1 MNDVPAPL
9 RVAVLGCGVVGTEVV
24 RRLLEHTAEFSART
38 GADLELSGI
47 AVRTLTTPRDPV
59 VPTDLLTD
67 DAAGL
72 VAGAD
77 LLVEVMGG
85 IEPARTLILDALR
98 AGVSVITANKALLA
112 QHGPE
117 LYEAA
122 DAAHVD
128 LFYEAAVAG
137 AVPVVRGVRESL
149 AGDRINRILGIVN
162 GTTNYIL
169 DEMTTNELDF
179 GAALAQAQELGY
191 AEADPTADVEGL
203 DAAAKA
209 AILASL
215 AFHSRIALADVSVQG
230 ITQITPADI
239 ASAAQTGHVI
249 KLLAVAEQR
258 RDGAGQGGGV
268 AVRVYPALVPAE
280 HPLGN
285 VRGPFNAV
293 LVEAEAAGT
302 LMFYGAGA
310 GGAATSSAVLGD
322 LVAAARH
329 RVSGGKS
336 PSESRYADLTRLGA
350 DEIRTRYQIRMEIT
364 DRPGV
369 LAEVATA
376 VAEHGVSFETV
387 RQQGQSGGPAE
398 LVIGTHEASESAL
411 AATLTALD
419 TLDVV
424 PRISS
429 VLRVEG
435 I

>member
-1 MNDVPAPL
+1 MNDTPAPL
-9 RVAVLGCGVVGTEVV
+9 RVAVLGCGAVGTEVV
-24 RRLLEHTAEFSART
+24 RRLLEHTTDFSART
-38 GADLELSGI
+38 GAHLELTGI
-47 AVRTLTTPRDPV
+47 AVRSLDAVRDPV
-59 VPTDLLTD
+59 VPRGLLTD
-67 DAAGL
+67 DPAAL
-72 VAGAD
+72 IADAD
-77 LLVEVMGG
+77 LVVEVMGG

-98 AGVSVITANKALLA
+98 AGAGVITANKALLA
-112 QHGPE
+112 RHGPE

-149 AGDRINRILGIVN
+149 AGDRINRVLGIVN

-179 GAALAQAQELGY
+179 AAALRQAQDLGY
-191 AEADPTADVEGL
+191 AESDPTADVEGL

-209 AILASL
+209 AILAAL
-215 AFHSRIALADVSVQG
+215 AFHSRIAFSDVSAEG
-230 ITQITPADI
+230 ITAITSEDI

-249 KLLAVAEQR
+249 KLLAVAEHR
-258 RDGAGQGGGV
+258 HEADGRGGV
-268 AVRVYPALVPAE
+268 AVRVYPALVPVE

-310 GGAATSSAVLGD
+310 GGVATSSAVLGD
-322 LVAAARH
+322 LVAAARN
-329 RVSGGKS
+329 RVSGGKA
-336 PSESRYADLTRLGA
+336 PSESRYAELTPLGA
-350 DEIRTRYQIRMEIT
+350 DQIHSRFQIRMAIA

-369 LAEVATA
+369 LAEVAAA

-387 RQQGQSGGPAE
+387 RQQGLPGGPAE

-411 AATLTALD
+411 AATLAALD

-424 PRISS
+424 LRISS